1 MSKKLVFLWDSTI
14 KPWSTDVQRILGDLA
29 KLSKKGITVERL
41 DT

>member
-29 KLSKKGITVERL
+29 KLSKKEITVERL